1 MAVDAVGMKVNAISI
16 ETAAFNDLNAT
27 TESEDHRETPET
39 SSAPTRRAPDAP
51 PAQKFTSGER

>member
-27 TESEDHRETPET
+27 TEKLLKRA
-39 SSAPTRRAPDAP
+39 AP
-51 PAQKFTSGER
+51 QH